1 MSKLAAAAL
10 CASTL
15 VACGGGGGSDGSA
28 TAEEEARLRR
38 TSSTTSSTPTTT
50 TTTSTPTSTTTTTTT
65 PGVAPAMTT
74 DTVWPPAFNPALY
87 TQDGCSAPL
96 QGKHAT
102 YNVGP
107 NQQYTELTQVPWLS
121 LVAGDVV
128 NIYYRATPYAT
139 LIGLR
144 AQGTADQPVTIN
156 GVTDASCN
164 RPVLTAVNAVPAA
177 DSKAANFGAD
187 IQGSGIF
194 KIHRAP
200 SDDSSTHKASFIAIK
215 NLKMVGAKSG
225 NYYYTYNNSRVA
237 YDLFTSAIYAVRVS
251 GLLLEN
257 NEIMDNG
264 NGVFINTRGISPID
278 FSSNVILRGNR
289 IEGNGYMTDDHEH
302 GTYIEAR
309 RVLYEGNYF
318 GPARGGAALKDRSS
332 GTVVRYNKIV
342 AGARALDLVDSDE
355 EYENNIFTDPLYNSA
370 WVYGN
375 VIVNDYASTEGFSIR
390 LIHWGFD
397 QDAARC
403 RNGRLYFYGNTV
415 VHRGYTSTNW
425 YVSIFQQGTN
435 GYDFMPP
442 DSSNYQIDAWDNV
455 FTNQG
460 NANGTTQFAMLT
472 ELGQVNLKGTNYLPT
487 GWIPVGTGSG
497 TTVTTGST
505 VLTGSHTVLDSTTF
519 TPAASTS
526 ILNRGNTFTPNYSAI
541 SSLAPTEFAPANLA
555 LIGEFEYNK
564 RPLAK
569 TKTLNST
576 IDLGAIERQ

>member
-1 MSKLAAAAL
+1 MS
-10 CASTL
+10 
-15 VACGGGGGSDGSA
+15 
-28 TAEEEARLRR
+28 E
-38 TSSTTSSTPTTT
+38 
-50 TTTSTPTSTTTTTTT
+50 
-65 PGVAPAMTT
+65 

-87 TQDGCSAPL
+87 SQNGCSTAL
-96 QGKHAT
+96 TGKHAT

-107 NQQYTELTQVPWLS
+107 NEQYKELTDVPWLR

-128 NIYYRATPYAT
+128 NIFYRATPYAT

-144 AQGTADQPVTIN
+144 AQGTADAPVTIN
-156 GVTDASCN
+156 GVTDSACN
-164 RPVLTAVNAVPAA
+164 RPVLTGVNAVQAA
-177 DSKAANFGAD
+177 DAKAANFGSD

-194 KIHRAP
+194 KIHRSPNDA
-200 SDDSSTHKASFIAIK
+200 SDTYKAGYIAIK
-215 NLKMVGAKSG
+215 NLKMVGARAG
-225 NYYYTYNNSRVA
+225 NYYYNYANVRTA
-237 YDLFTSAIYAVRVS
+237 YDNFTSAIFAVRVDH
-251 GLLLEN
+251 LLVEN
-257 NEIMDNG
+257 SEIMDNG
-264 NGVFINTRGISPID
+264 NGMFVNTRGITPID

-309 RVLYEGNYF
+309 RVLYEGNYY

-355 EYENNIFTDPLYNSA
+355 EYVSNIFTDPLYNSA

-375 VIVNDYASTEGFSIR
+375 VIVNDFASTEGFSIR
-390 LIHWGFD
+390 LVHWGFD

-415 VHRGYTSTNW
+415 VHRGYNATNW

-460 NANGTTQFAMLT
+460 NASGTTQFSMLT

-487 GWIPVGTGSG
+487 GWQPVAGGSG

-505 VLTGSHTVLDSTTF
+505 VLTGNYATLDSTSFVPVTNSP
-519 TPAASTS
+519 T
-526 ILNRGNTFTPNYSAI
+526 LNRGSTYTPNYSAI
-541 SSLAPTEFAPANLA
+541 AQLAPQQFSAANLA
-555 LIGEFEYNK
+555 LVGEFEYK
-564 RPLAK
+564 QRPLAK
-569 TKTLNST
+569 AKTLNST